1 MDVFGILD
9 PDLDPHKNLCG
20 SETLAERLK
29 HIFIL
34 FFLKPYFCYLSTLQV
49 PVPVFNFCVFYLLNP
64 DLP

>member
-29 HIFIL
+29 HIFFIFFKTLLLL
-34 FFLKPYFCYLSTLQV
+34 FVCTPGIGTGTGF
-49 PVPVFNFCVFYLLNP
+49 
-64 DLP
+64 